1 MIAAAIAYLAFT
13 IFIAGMVW
21 RVAAWARVPVP
32 FPIALT
38 CGQQKS
44 LEGIRAAWLE
54 SPWTPAGAACRTAL
68 EALLFRSLLRNS
80 RAELLPVPRQPL
92 SNVRGSE
99 SMAPLLS
106 EPRQLWSGLPR
117 FVYHGDRSLWA
128 GALLFHGCLLWVWIG
143 HLRFFLEPALLGPAN
158 RFEDAGLLAGLAFLF
173 LRRVLDPPLRY
184 LTLAA
189 DYLPIALVAAVA
201 GSGVLM
207 RWWCHTD
214 VAAVKRFALGLATFH
229 PVAPVGVGLL
239 FYIHLYAASALAAS
253 IPFTKLAHM
262 AGVFFSPTRNLPNDS
277 RARRHVNPW
286 LAPAQVHTYA
296 EWEDEFRDR
305 MRAAGLPLER
315 Q

>member
-1 MIAAAIAYLAFT
+1 MVAAATAYFAFA
-13 IFIAGMVW
+13 IFVAGMVW
-21 RVAAWARVPVP
+21 RVVAWARVPVP

-54 SPWTPAGAACRTAL
+54 NPWTRAGAACRVAI
-68 EALLFRSLLRNS
+68 EALLFRSLIRNS
-80 RAELLPVPRQPL
+80 RAELLPGVC
-92 SNVRGSE
+92 
-99 SMAPLLS
+99 
-106 EPRQLWSGLPR
+106 

-143 HLRFFLEPALLGPAN
+143 HLRFFVEPALVGPAN
-158 RFEDAGLLAGLAFLF
+158 RFVDAGLVTGLAFLF
-173 LRRVLDPPLRY
+173 LRRVLDRRLRY

-189 DYLPIALVAAVA
+189 DYLPLALVATVA

-207 RWWCHTD
+207 RWWSHTD

-229 PVAPVGVGLL
+229 PIAPAGVGLL
-239 FYIHLYAASALAAS
+239 FYIHLFAASALAGS
-253 IPFTKLAHM
+253 IPFTKLSHM
-262 AGVFFSPTRNLPNDS
+262 AGLFFSPTRNLPNDS

-315 Q
+315 E

>member
-1 MIAAAIAYLAFT
+1 MIAAAIAYLGLA
-13 IFIAGMVW
+13 IFVAGMVW
-21 RVAAWARVPVP
+21 RVVAWVRAPAP

-54 SPWTPAGAACRTAL
+54 NPWTRAGAACRVAI
-68 EALLFRSLLRNS
+68 EALLFRSLWRDS
-80 RAELLPVPRQPL
+80 RAELLP
-92 SNVRGSE
+92 G
-99 SMAPLLS
+99 
-106 EPRQLWSGLPR
+106 PR
-117 FVYHGDRSLWA
+117 FVYRGDRSLWG

-143 HLRFFLEPALLGPAN
+143 HLRFFVEPALVGPAN
-158 RFEDAGLLAGLAFLF
+158 RFVDAGLVAAVAFLF
-173 LRRVLDPPLRY
+173 LRRVLDRRLRY

-189 DYLPIALVAAVA
+189 DYLPLALVATVA

-207 RWWCHTD
+207 RWWSHTD

-229 PVAPVGVGLL
+229 PVAPAGVGLL
-239 FYIHLYAASALAAS
+239 FYIHLFAASALAAS

-262 AGVFFSPTRNLPNDS
+262 AGLFFSPTRNLPNDS

-305 MRAAGLPLER
+305 MRGAGLPLER
-315 Q
+315 E

>member
-1 MIAAAIAYLAFT
+1 MIAAAIAYLAFA
-13 IFIAGMVW
+13 IFVAGMVW
-21 RVAAWARVPVP
+21 RAVAWARVPVP
-32 FPIALT
+32 FAIALT

-54 SPWTPAGAACRTAL
+54 NPWTRAGAACRTAI
-68 EALLFRSLLRNS
+68 EALWFRSLLRDS
-80 RAELLPVPRQPL
+80 RAELVGQAL
-92 SNVRGSE
+92 SPAKRTWG
-99 SMAPLLS
+99 
-106 EPRQLWSGLPR
+106 
-117 FVYHGDRSLWA
+117 
-128 GALLFHGCLLWVWIG
+128 GALLFHSCLLWVWIG
-143 HLRFFLEPALLGPAN
+143 HLRFFVEPALVGPAN
-158 RFEDAGLLAGLAFLF
+158 RFVDAGLVAGLAFLF
-173 LRRVLDPPLRY
+173 LRRVLDRRLRY

-189 DYLPIALVAAVA
+189 DYLPLALVATVA

-207 RWWCHTD
+207 RWWSHTD

-239 FYIHLYAASALAAS
+239 FYIHLFAASALAAS

-305 MRAAGLPLER
+305 MRGAGLPLER
-315 Q
+315 G

>member
-1 MIAAAIAYLAFT
+1 MIAAAIAYLAFA
-13 IFIAGMVW
+13 IFVAGMVW
-21 RVAAWARVPVP
+21 RVVAWARVPVP
-32 FPIALT
+32 FAIALT

-54 SPWTPAGAACRTAL
+54 NPWTRAGAACRTAI
-68 EALLFRSLLRNS
+68 EALWFRSLLRDS
-80 RAELLPVPRQPL
+80 RAELVPG
-92 SNVRGSE
+92 VC
-99 SMAPLLS
+99 
-106 EPRQLWSGLPR
+106 
-117 FVYHGDRSLWA
+117 FVYRGDRSLWG

-143 HLRFFLEPALLGPAN
+143 HLRFFVEPALVGPAN
-158 RFEDAGLLAGLAFLF
+158 RFVDAGLVAGLAFLF
-173 LRRVLDPPLRY
+173 LRRVLDRRLRY

-189 DYLPIALVAAVA
+189 DYLPLALVATVA

-207 RWWCHTD
+207 RWWSHTD

-239 FYIHLYAASALAAS
+239 FYIHLFAASALAAS

-305 MRAAGLPLER
+305 MRGAGLPLER
-315 Q
+315 G

>member
-1 MIAAAIAYLAFT
+1 MIAAATAYLAFA
-13 IFIAGMVW
+13 IFVAGMVW
-21 RVAAWARVPVP
+21 RVVAWARVPVP

-44 LEGIRAAWLE
+44 LERIRAAWLE
-54 SPWTPAGAACRTAL
+54 NPWTRAGAACRTAM
-68 EALLFRSLLRNS
+68 EALLFRSLLRDS
-80 RAELLPVPRQPL
+80 RAELVGQAL
-92 SNVRGSE
+92 SPAKRTLAGE
-99 SMAPLLS
+99 SACPT
-106 EPRQLWSGLPR
+106 
-117 FVYHGDRSLWA
+117 FVYRGDRSLWA

-143 HLRFFLEPALLGPAN
+143 HLRFFVEPALVGPAN
-158 RFEDAGLLAGLAFLF
+158 RFVDAGLLTGLGFLF
-173 LRRVLDPPLRY
+173 LRRVLDRRLRY

-189 DYLPIALVAAVA
+189 DYLPLALVATVA

-207 RWWCHTD
+207 RWWSHTD

-229 PVAPVGVGLL
+229 PIAPAGVGLL
-239 FYIHLYAASALAAS
+239 FYVHLFAASALAAS

-262 AGVFFSPTRNLPNDS
+262 AGLFFSPTRNLPNDS

-315 Q
+315 E

>member
-1 MIAAAIAYLAFT
+1 MIAAAIAYLAFA
-13 IFIAGMVW
+13 IFVAGMVW
-21 RVAAWARVPVP
+21 RVVAWARVPVP
-32 FPIALT
+32 FAIALT

-54 SPWTPAGAACRTAL
+54 NPWTRAGAACRTAI
-68 EALLFRSLLRNS
+68 EALWFRSLLRDS
-80 RAELLPVPRQPL
+80 RAELLPGVGQALP
-92 SNVRGSE
+92 NGRGSE
-99 SMAPLLS
+99 STS
-106 EPRQLWSGLPR
+106 EPRPLGSGCRLFYR
-117 FVYHGDRSLWA
+117 GDRSLWG

-143 HLRFFLEPALLGPAN
+143 HLRFFVEPALVGPAN
-158 RFEDAGLLAGLAFLF
+158 RFVDAGLVAGLAFLF
-173 LRRVLDPPLRY
+173 LRRVLDRRLRY

-189 DYLPIALVAAVA
+189 DYLPLALVATVA

-207 RWWCHTD
+207 RWWSHTD

-239 FYIHLYAASALAAS
+239 FYIHLFAASALAVS

-315 Q
+315 E

>member
-1 MIAAAIAYLAFT
+1 MIAAAIAYLAFA
-13 IFIAGMVW
+13 ILVAGMVW
-21 RVAAWARVPVP
+21 RVVAWARVPVP

-44 LEGIRAAWLE
+44 LEGIRAAWIE
-54 SPWTPAGAACRTAL
+54 NPGTRAGAACRTAI
-68 EALLFRSLLRNS
+68 EGLLFRSLLRDS
-80 RAELLPVPRQPL
+80 RAELLPGV
-92 SNVRGSE
+92 G
-99 SMAPLLS
+99 
-106 EPRQLWSGLPR
+106 PR
-117 FVYHGDRSLWA
+117 FVYRGDRSLWG

-143 HLRFFLEPALLGPAN
+143 HLRFFVEPALVGPAN
-158 RFEDAGLLAGLAFLF
+158 RFVDAGLVAGLTFLF
-173 LRRVLDPPLRY
+173 LRRVLDRRLRY

-189 DYLPIALVAAVA
+189 DYLPLALVATVA

-207 RWWCHTD
+207 RWWSHTD

-229 PVAPVGVGLL
+229 PVAPAGVGLL
-239 FYIHLYAASALAAS
+239 FYIHLFSASALAVS
-253 IPFTKLAHM
+253 IPFTKLSHM

-305 MRAAGLPLER
+305 MRGAELPLER
-315 Q
+315 E